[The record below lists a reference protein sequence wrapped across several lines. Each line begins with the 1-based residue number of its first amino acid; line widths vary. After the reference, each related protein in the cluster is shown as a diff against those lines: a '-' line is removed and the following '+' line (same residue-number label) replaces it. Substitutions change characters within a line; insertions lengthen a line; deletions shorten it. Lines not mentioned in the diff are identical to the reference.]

1 MFVFFSARTQARD
14 PSRVRSSQSVRCKNK
29 GEPLVHGCHC
39 HGFGVTCLGYLDQL
53 PYKVFVCVTPIES
66 GVTRFNGLPF
76 ADVLEKV
83 KLRACLPE
91 LLPRHC
97 RFRRKLAEQ
106 NTKTQTKPRQL
117 NFRMVRKELAL
128 MVQDNRQ
135 RASLRSSRWSRARP
149 TAKGTRCRAAA
160 ALLLSFGQPPVVR
173 KRSTVNFPC
182 NFDVVLLCL

>member
-1 MFVFFSARTQARD
+1 MLTNMYLLLFSNSWNTLIEWLCCLFFIARTQARD
-14 PSRVRSSQSVRCKNK
+14 PSGVMSSQSVRCKNN

-106 NTKTQTKPRQL
+106 NTKTQTKPRQF
-117 NFRMVRKELAL
+117 NFRMVRQELAL
-128 MVQDNRQ
+128 MVQDHVEPFQ
-135 RASLRSSRWSRARP
+135 QY
-149 TAKGTRCRAAA
+149 AKGKSP
-160 ALLLSFGQPPVVR
+160 LV
-173 KRSTVNFPC
+173 
-182 NFDVVLLCL
+182 

>member
-1 MFVFFSARTQARD
+1 MFTNMYLLLLCDSWNTLIEWLCCLFFYRANASKG
-14 PSRVRSSQSVRCKNK
+14 SQSVRCKNK

-53 PYKVFVCVTPIES
+53 PYKVLVCVTPIES

-117 NFRMVRKELAL
+117 NFRMVRQELAL
-128 MVQDNRQ
+128 MVQDHVEPFQ
-135 RASLRSSRWSRARP
+135 
-149 TAKGTRCRAAA
+149 
-160 ALLLSFGQPPVVR
+160 Q
-173 KRSTVNFPC
+173 
-182 NFDVVLLCL
+182 